1 MTDDTRYAET
11 RNRQDDVETTPAP
24 SAGRVLHGLSIK
36 HGTGSAKQDG
46 TRRQWWVTD
55 LTRTTVSPP
64 TEGGEDTDA
73 VKGSDGHQTD
83 GTANGRRAG
92 GACTQRRVHA
102 LRAWRRL
109 TNR

>member
-55 LTRTTVSPP
+55 LARTSVSPP
-64 TEGGEDTDA
+64 TEGGADTDA
-73 VKGSDGHQTD
+73 AEAPVE
-83 GTANGRRAG
+83 RVAG
-92 GACTQRRVHA
+92 GASVEVSDENIEDMPTA
-102 LRAWRRL
+102 
-109 TNR
+109 